1 MSLFCYCCS
10 AGGAKGKKGGVKRA
24 TSSAAI
30 HVDDY
35 SAEDGYAPAAG
46 GEEEEEIHYME
57 GNYPWEDAAGHI
69 IRTLYKHPYI
79 DSTKPTVIADF
90 LTPIMQ
96 APSTDTDIGAEDPL
110 DLTTLAYM
118 LDNHLIS
125 DMRYFYKFVVNVFQ
139 FAYDFNKPHQVSRLS
154 IFQTISSNGVCGC
167 ANIVTGNGVR
177 CDVGATPGSS
187 GSIYALA
194 GAREL

>member
-1 MSLFCYCCS
+1 MRPLFYSIYLLCS
-10 AGGAKGKKGGVKRA
+10 AGGSKGKKSITKRSS
-24 TSSAAI
+24 SSAAI
-30 HVDDY
+30 YADDADDDY
-35 SAEDGYAPAAG
+35 YGDDMYAQPAAASTAG
-46 GEEEEEIHYME
+46 GCEEGEEEIQYME

-79 DSTKPTVIADF
+79 DSTKPTVVADF
-90 LTPIMQ
+90 LTPILQ

-139 FAYDFNKPHQVSRLS
+139 YAYDFNKPHQVGLPLLWLY
-154 IFQTISSNGVCGC
+154 IIICCTLLYF
-167 ANIVTGNGVR
+167 VTDHV
-177 CDVGATPGSS
+177 
-187 GSIYALA
+187 
-194 GAREL
+194 